1 MTDELERAQATG
13 ALLLRAL
20 WRDPMT
26 KHFVVTAD
34 KSKHFF
40 HHPIAEVDTV
50 DDFARPHVKDSH
62 DCYFACAEFK
72 THDSRKGDNAVG
84 AWGFWMDIDCGPDK
98 AAAGKGYGSPDE
110 AQRALADFCLRLE
123 LPGPTHVVSSG
134 GGLHVYWTLD
144 ARLDAHDW
152 KRHAGQLRDLHR
164 SLNLLADGT
173 RTADIAS
180 LLRLPGTFNQKSA
193 PPRPVVLLHSA
204 APLSRDHMVAAI
216 ESAHV
221 KSLPSAKTSESI
233 GGESSPER
241 SGLPVPLDRLKQVL
255 ADLDAD
261 CIYDDWVRILM
272 AIHNETDGSQAGLDL
287 AIKWSSG
294 GIKYKGP
301 LSIQQKWLGFD
312 SNPSRSIGM
321 GTLVHLSKQQNDF
334 QPVPMEIV
342 EPVPARPPS
351 VAINPLARYS
361 LRGQADSLERNM
373 VNQVAILGRI
383 ALRGQAT
390 VLYAAPGT
398 GKTFLTIH
406 LLCDAIERGVLEP
419 EKLFYLNMDDNSNG
433 LITKVRIAEL
443 HGFHMLAP
451 GHKNFEAKLFAS
463 KLKEMTDGDTAK
475 GVVVILDTLKK
486 FTNLMDKGSSSEFGS
501 LVRNFVMKGGSVI
514 ALAHTNKNPGADGKP
529 IHAGTSDIVEDFDC
543 A

>member
-1 MTDELERAQATG
+1 
-13 ALLLRAL
+13 
-20 WRDPMT
+20 
-26 KHFVVTAD
+26 
-34 KSKHFF
+34 
-40 HHPIAEVDTV
+40 
-50 DDFARPHVKDSH
+50 
-62 DCYFACAEFK
+62 
-72 THDSRKGDNAVG
+72 
-84 AWGFWMDIDCGPDK
+84 
-98 AAAGKGYGSPDE
+98 
-110 AQRALADFCLRLE
+110 
-123 LPGPTHVVSSG
+123 
-134 GGLHVYWTLD
+134 
-144 ARLDAHDW
+144 
-152 KRHAGQLRDLHR
+152 
-164 SLNLLADGT
+164 
-173 RTADIAS
+173 
-180 LLRLPGTFNQKSA
+180 
-193 PPRPVVLLHSA
+193 
-204 APLSRDHMVAAI
+204 
-216 ESAHV
+216 
-221 KSLPSAKTSESI
+221 
-233 GGESSPER
+233 
-241 SGLPVPLDRLKQVL
+241 
-255 ADLDAD
+255 
-261 CIYDDWVRILM
+261 
-272 AIHNETDGSQAGLDL
+272 
-287 AIKWSSG
+287 
-294 GIKYKGP
+294 
-301 LSIQQKWLGFD
+301 
-312 SNPSRSIGM
+312 M

-390 VLYAAPGT
+390 VLYAAPAT

-543 A
+543 AYTLAVIPVQSGEPGRGVEFANFKSRGASQSSVAYHYIPGNSYTEMMSTVREMDLLEFEPLKVAAAQAIEAPLIEAIRSCISDGIAPKMKLAIEASKRTKIGRNRIMAVIDKYTGDDIGVHFWRATTGARNAQTFECLKK